1 MVTKRPNI
9 KNKKFLFFNTLNIVK
24 TSIHLTKRFIFL
36 LRLPFLHLTV
46 PKDLQELE
54 DLLLFEQSEIP
65 KIYE

>member
-1 MVTKRPNI
+1 NI

-36 LRLPFLHLTV
+36 LQRPFVHLTV